1 MSIFQPKNVPPFV
14 QERFKELA
22 GSVDKLNAATSA
34 KNIWFQLKS
43 MSKLCESE
51 YNNLSNYISSTPFYK
66 ITSGAQLQDRNAI
79 ALQRIDQSVRTNEVS
94 PFETITATTS
104 GNTNIILD
112 ENAGL
117 RSGGAFGS
125 NRITISKKIIKPMID
140 NIKVQKQGEL
150 GTTSKCTITIIVSTV
165 GEGLAQLQK
174 CFFIPGMSVR
184 VEWGYYAGGNPNP
197 YPVQAPDTLTDGEA
211 TDVIRKHVEKNKGLY
226 YGLQGRVTNF
236 SWTLES
242 AQYWI
247 CTLEI
252 ISAAESKMEK
262 PMVEPCK
269 NSDGSLGPSVGF
281 KTTNTENK
289 EEDIFV
295 SVLNT
300 KLQELA
306 TLAKNTPAPVGDS
319 QAQVEAQRRLHELRI
334 AQGGPPQ
341 KPQTLLDVE
350 KQQALL
356 EDLKANAS
364 KYKQN
369 PAEMFVEFQQ
379 YEGPV
384 REVSGNTSGI
394 INSIKSFF
402 TETLELGVTETYI
415 SFAVLEALISKYVL
429 SDADDDVKQTILSSK
444 GVLLPVIRGKSV
456 DVLQQSVD
464 PRVCLIPGAPE
475 LKYILDEEGGFNYY
489 QDKTAYVQVGNKKYV
504 RLSKIRLNV
513 MMLTRILGEI
523 ENPKTGNFQLNTF
536 MDRVLREISTATGSH
551 WDLILT
557 PVPDDKKT
565 PENESNEQL
574 TVVDVKTTPTDNDTG
589 NKAEAFVVPSRP
601 ENSIISDLK
610 LDMKMTSAMRTQAL
624 YNPGNSGGMSDK
636 QNPCSGKAA
645 RAWSVVQGGSDP
657 DLNKASKPIK
667 LKPCSPDKNSPE
679 ANKDPYTTRLTT
691 FRVAMEEG
699 MENGISDSNV
709 TNALNFL
716 QKEMAEMMEDP
727 DHPHC
732 DGVPLPVECT
742 MTFNFGIG
750 GIGFGQL
757 ITTDF
762 IPKEI
767 REKFNWQITSVEHS
781 LTGEG
786 WTMQVNT
793 VPRVKPK

>member
-384 REVSGNTSGI
+384 RKQTGEGSGMWESF
-394 INSIKSFF
+394 KSFF
-402 TETLELGVTETYI
+402 TETLGAGVTETYI
-415 SFAVLEALISKYVL
+415 SFAVLEALISKYIL
-429 SDADDDVKQTILSSK
+429 SDANDIKQTVLSSK
-444 GVLLPVIRGKSV
+444 GVYLPTVKGKSV
-456 DVLQQSVD
+456 DILTQSVD
-464 PRVCLIPGAPE
+464 PRVCLIPGNPN
-475 LKYILDEEGGFNYY
+475 LQYILDEEAGVDYY
-489 QDKTAYVQVGNKKYV
+489 KGKSAYFTIKGQIYV
-504 RLSKIRLNV
+504 KLSLIRLNV
-513 MMLTRILGEI
+513 FMLTKVLSTVED
-523 ENPKTGNFQLNTF
+523 PKTGNFQLNTF
-536 MDRVLREISTATGSH
+536 IEEVLREVSTATGNY
-551 WDLILT
+551 WDLVLT

-574 TVVDVKTTPTDNDTG
+574 TIVDVKTTPTDNDTG
-589 NKAEAFVVPSRP
+589 VKAEAFVVPSSP
-601 ENSIISDLK
+601 TNSVISDLK

-636 QNPCSGKAA
+636 KNPCSGKAA
-645 RAWSVVQGGSDP
+645 RAWSVIQGGSDP
-657 DLNKASKPIK
+657 DINKASKPVK
-667 LKPCSPDKNSPE
+667 LKPCDPDKSSPE
-679 ANKDPYTTRLTT
+679 ASKDPYTTKFTNFFT
-691 FRVAMEEG
+691 AMKDG
-699 MENGISDSNV
+699 MDSGITDSNV
-709 TNALNFL
+709 SNALEYL
-716 QKEMAEMMEDP
+716 QKEMAEVMEKP

-767 REKFNWQITSVEHS
+767 REKFHWQITSVEHS